1 MLSSLFCCFRFFR
14 SLICLSFL
22 LILSSTVGVSSN
34 SVLNCSNFCRAI
46 FPGILVILTPVL
58 LMWQKIAL
66 SLPFGDDGSWSGKVT
81 IGMGVVAFTSATP
94 SGLTAAAYYAVY
106 DNLVLCK

>member
-1 MLSSLFCCFRFFR
+1 MELQWDNMLFIISLVFSPLRM
-14 SLICLSFL
+14 
-22 LILSSTVGVSSN
+22 
-34 SVLNCSNFCRAI
+34 AI
-46 FPGILVILTPVL
+46 FPGILVIHTPDL

>member
-1 MLSSLFCCFRFFR
+1 
-14 SLICLSFL
+14 
-22 LILSSTVGVSSN
+22 
-34 SVLNCSNFCRAI
+34 
-46 FPGILVILTPVL
+46 
-58 LMWQKIAL
+58 MWQKIAL

-106 DNLVLCK
+106 ENLVCVNDTLTTFRYKYVL

>member
-1 MLSSLFCCFRFFR
+1 MELQWDNMLFIISLVFSPLRM
-14 SLICLSFL
+14 
-22 LILSSTVGVSSN
+22 
-34 SVLNCSNFCRAI
+34 AI

-66 SLPFGDDGSWSGKVT
+66 SLQFGDDGSWSGKVT

>member
-1 MLSSLFCCFRFFR
+1 MLFINSLVFSPLRM
-14 SLICLSFL
+14 
-22 LILSSTVGVSSN
+22 
-34 SVLNCSNFCRAI
+34 AI